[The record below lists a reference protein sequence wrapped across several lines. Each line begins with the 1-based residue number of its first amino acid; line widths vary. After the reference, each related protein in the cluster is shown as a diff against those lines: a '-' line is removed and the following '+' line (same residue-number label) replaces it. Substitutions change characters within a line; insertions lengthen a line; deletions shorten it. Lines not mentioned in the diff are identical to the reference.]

1 MTKVYLWTKV
11 AFACATVLIAE
22 LAALAADMPVKAP
35 PPRSGRIQ
43 LDRFDCLSGMTAP

>member
-35 PPRSGRIQ
+35 PPVVAPVEYSWTGSTV
-43 LDRFDCLSGMTAP
+43 CLV